1 MPLSCPFCAAQMPAT
16 AAFCPGCGVSMDAP
30 KRATGNVGILPIRLA
45 GALAYVTFIP
55 AIVFLVLKPY
65 NKNVF
70 TRFHSIQCLACWG
83 AALLVAALLKLL
95 SYLLFLIPI
104 AGPLLVF
111 VSVVIAILATI
122 FLWLALEVKAFQGE
136 MFEVPFVGGFAQQ
149 FAKSL

>member
-1 MPLSCPFCAAQMPAT
+1 MPAT
-16 AAFCPGCGVSMDAP
+16 AAFCPGCGVSMETP
-30 KRATGNVGILPIRLA
+30 TRVTGRVGVLPVRVA

-70 TRFHSIQCLACWG
+70 MRFHSIQCLACWG
-83 AALLVAALLKLL
+83 AALLVATLLKLL

-111 VSVVIAILATI
+111 VFAVVAILAAV

-136 MFEVPFVGGFAQQ
+136 MFEVPFLGGFAEQ
-149 FAKSL
+149 FAKAP